1 MRKLI
6 KPLALILGVGAL
18 LLALGA
24 ACDTSDSG
32 QQRIDSIETRTE
44 QFAKAEVLYPVPNQ
58 ENFPLREQLVKFTE
72 RQDLINHPTYV
83 YILADTGQIVGYY
96 VAKTFPVSICAFLSS
111 TEDVRTSSHGNL
123 ILTAPSLDGIYYGG
137 AGSSS
142 ACNGWFFFD
151 QATDALI
158 EIIGVNIFVSDQP
171 LQVDVEA
178 FKVVAE

>member
-1 MRKLI
+1 MRRLMI
-6 KPLALILGVGAL
+6 VLGLGVIL
-18 LLALGA
+18 LIA
-24 ACDTSDSG
+24 AIACEESDSG
-32 QQRIDSIETRTE
+32 QQREDSIETRTE
-44 QFAKAEVLYPVPNQ
+44 QFAKAEALYPVPKQ
-58 ENFPLREQLVKFTE
+58 ENFPLRAELVKFTE

-96 VAKTFPVSICAFLSS
+96 VAKTFPISICAFLSS
-111 TEDVRTSSHGNL
+111 TEDVRTSNNGNL

-171 LQVDVEA
+171 LQVDVEP
-178 FKVVAE
+178 FKVEVVTE